1 MIKEGCS
8 FEQVV
13 QIVALY
19 MARTCIGTLD
29 ISHDVYNS
37 DFYRTSTIEYL
48 KRAEEIL
55 TMDDVVLR
63 YQEMFTTEEVI
74 KIISMSCFQHD
85 YDIKTTDVSFNRE
98 KYEKLSKEYFRI
110 SANFLAIER
119 AVYGY

>member
-85 YDIKTTDVSFNRE
+85 YDIKTTDVSFNR
-98 KYEKLSKEYFRI
+98 
-110 SANFLAIER
+110 
-119 AVYGY
+119 